1 MRNIIVKELNQTYIE
16 DIDIEI
22 VERKGIGHPD
32 SISDGIGETVSE
44 ALCKMYMDEL
54 GGVLHHNTDEVQI
67 TAGESNPVFGGGKI
81 LKPIDILLTGRGVSE
96 YDGIK
101 FPLDRVAIEAAKNF
115 LDDTIINLDV
125 ELDTVV
131 ECKIGH
137 GSGDLVDVFKRE
149 GAPSSNDTSFG
160 VGYAPFSETET
171 LVKATEE
178 LLNSK
183 PFKAKH
189 PAVGEDIKVM
199 GLREGEKITL
209 TIGCAMVSK
218 FVANREE
225 YIAVREELKD
235 IVSDLA
241 TKYTNR
247 EVEVFV
253 NTADNDDATDESGY
267 YLTVTGTSAEMG
279 DDGSVGRGN
288 RANGLITPCRPMSME
303 ASSGKN
309 PINHVGKIYNIL
321 SNEIAKD
328 VVENVEGIKQMNVMI
343 LSQIGKPIDQPKAA
357 STQVILEDGVKLE
370 DVDKK
375 VEQIVDRWLEDIS
388 IITENVVQGKTR
400 TWIKNVFSKETSQT
414 IKEDLIN
421 VIADEKGTGHSIY
434 HDSIA
439 LAGKT
444 GTAEIKQSQSDTTG
458 TELGWFTVMTT
469 DSKQPLLITTMVEDV
484 KDRGGSGYVVEHTKT
499 PLDLYLSK

>member
-1 MRNIIVKELNQTYIE
+1 M
-16 DIDIEI
+16 
-22 VERKGIGHPD
+22 
-32 SISDGIGETVSE
+32 
-44 ALCKMYMDEL
+44 
-54 GGVLHHNTDEVQI
+54 
-67 TAGESNPVFGGGKI
+67 
-81 LKPIDILLTGRGVSE
+81 
-96 YDGIK
+96 
-101 FPLDRVAIEAAKNF
+101 
-115 LDDTIINLDV
+115 
-125 ELDTVV
+125 
-131 ECKIGH
+131 
-137 GSGDLVDVFKRE
+137 
-149 GAPSSNDTSFG
+149 
-160 VGYAPFSETET
+160 
-171 LVKATEE
+171 
-178 LLNSK
+178 NSK
-183 PFKAKH
+183 SFKAKH

-321 SNEIAKD
+321 SNEIAND

-357 STQVILEDGVKLE
+357 STQLILEDGVKLE

-400 TWIKNVFSKETSQT
+400 TF
-414 IKEDLIN
+414 
-421 VIADEKGTGHSIY
+421 
-434 HDSIA
+434 
-439 LAGKT
+439 
-444 GTAEIKQSQSDTTG
+444 
-458 TELGWFTVMTT
+458 
-469 DSKQPLLITTMVEDV
+469 
-484 KDRGGSGYVVEHTKT
+484 
-499 PLDLYLSK
+499 